1 MNKNKKKILVVGSSN
16 TDLVIQTDHLPVPG
30 ETILGGNFFMNLGGK
45 GANQAVAVA
54 RLGGDT
60 IFIGKIGTDLF
71 GKQSRE
77 LFKKEGIDT
86 TYLFNDE
93 QTPSGVALITVDK
106 NAENCIAVASGSN
119 MKLTPDD
126 LKNSMKAID
135 EAEVILMQLE
145 IPLDTVEYV
154 AKIRKE
160 KHKKV
165 VLNPAPAQKLSDE
178 LLNCLYLITPNETEA
193 ELLTGQKVTD
203 EASAKEAAQIFLGKG
218 VENVII
224 TLGAKGSF
232 FYNSKESQLIPAFK
246 VKAVDTTAAGDIYNG
261 ALCVRLAEGAEWKDA
276 ITFASKAA
284 AISVTRAGAQ
294 ASVPTR
300 KEVEEIKL

>member
-1 MNKNKKKILVVGSSN
+1 MNKKRKILVVGSSN

-30 ETILGGNFFMNLGGK
+30 ETILGGNFFMSPGGK

-60 IFIGKIGTDLF
+60 AFVGKIGTDLF
-71 GKQSRE
+71 GKQSCE
-77 LFKKEGIDT
+77 LFKKYGIDT
-86 TYLFNDE
+86 TYLYHDE

-106 NAENCIAVASGSN
+106 NAENCIAVASGAN
-119 MKLTPDD
+119 MKLTPTD
-126 LKNSMKAID
+126 LKNAIKAID
-135 EAEVILMQLE
+135 EAEVILVQLE

-154 AKIRKE
+154 VKVGKE

-178 LLNCLYLITPNETEA
+178 LLKGLYLITPNETEA
-193 ELLTGQKVTD
+193 ELLTGQKVAD
-203 EASAKEAAQIFLGKG
+203 EASAKKAAQIFLEKG

-224 TLGAKGSF
+224 TLGSKGSF
-232 FYNSKESQLIPAFK
+232 LYNNKESLLVPAFK

-261 ALCVRLAEGAEWKDA
+261 ALCVRIAEGAEWKDA
-276 ITFASKAA
+276 IVFASKAA

-300 KEVEEIKL
+300 KEVEELKL